1 MAQCLLLWSCLF
13 RLQGPG
19 QDLAQPLTSLAVII
33 LVPPRVFPCLHVARP
48 RVPSVAAWSSSWGDR
63 DSLALLGA
71 LRTCVLTLPPS
82 LSPTSPLVLREP
94 ISPQP
99 TFPAPGPC
107 CLSPLPAY
115 ADQAVAATSL
125 PQVSFLSVTDQGL
138 LTLPH
143 PTLLLRGPGS
153 PRVAHT
159 WVCSCNTHL
168 QSPPCAWHIRRARG
182 AAVVS
187 ADTTPVLSFP
197 SSVTSALGLRPALG
211 SGQRDSMCKDLAP
224 GGSMVLSRNQN
235 FPGEQEF

>member
-48 RVPSVAAWSSSWGDR
+48 RVPSVAAWSPSWGDR

-153 PRVAHT
+153 PGWHTLGCVLATHIYRAPRV
-159 WVCSCNTHL
+159 
-168 QSPPCAWHIRRARG
+168 PG
-182 AAVVS
+182 
-187 ADTTPVLSFP
+187 
-197 SSVTSALGLRPALG
+197 TSAG
-211 SGQRDSMCKDLAP
+211 P
-224 GGSMVLSRNQN
+224 GAQQWSLQIQPLCSASPVV
-235 FPGEQEF
+235 